1 MSRPLTV
8 QTSLTPDELAKIA
21 KKEPNPRVRQRLL
34 AVRLVVMGNTAPQ
47 AAKAVGLKQRQSRN
61 WIHRFNDEGVNG
73 LRDRPRPGQPVKL
86 PRQKEQAFRERI
98 EKGAGQKDSTP
109 NLRVKN
115 IQRILREEFGA
126 DYCLGGTYFLL
137 HRLGFSSL
145 VPRPRHP
152 KADPQAQARFKKKRC
167 ENGFERH
174 KSCIQ
179 VKRYQCG
186 LRMKGVLVNK
196 VQ

>member
-1 MSRPLTV
+1 MSRQLTL
-8 QTSLTPDELAKIA
+8 QTSLTPDELARIA

-34 AVRLVVMGNTAPQ
+34 AVRLVVMGNTVPQ

-61 WIHRFNDEGVNG
+61 WIHRFNAEGVNG

-98 EKGAGQKDSTP
+98 EKGARQKDPTR
-109 NLRVKN
+109 NLRVKD
-115 IQRILREEFGA
+115 IQRILREEFSA
-126 DYCLGGTYFLL
+126 KYCLGGTYFLL

-152 KADPQAQARFKKKRC
+152 KADQQAQSRFKKDAARVGSKDTKAASR
-167 ENGFERH
+167 
-174 KSCIQ
+174 
-179 VKRYQCG
+179 
-186 LRMKGVLVNK
+186 
-196 VQ
+196 

>member
-1 MSRPLTV
+1 MPRQLTL
-8 QTSLTPDELAKIA
+8 QSSLTPGELEKIA

-34 AVRLVVMGNTAPQ
+34 AVRLVAMGNTVPQ

-61 WIHRFNDEGVNG
+61 WIHRFNAEGVNG

-86 PRQKEQAFRERI
+86 PRQEEQAFRERI
-98 EKGAGQKDSTP
+98 EKGASQKDLTG
-109 NLRVKN
+109 NLRVKD

-126 DYCLGGTYFLL
+126 NYCLGGTYFLL

-152 KADPQAQARFKKKRC
+152 KADQQAQNRFKK
-167 ENGFERH
+167 NAA
-174 KSCIQ
+174 
-179 VKRYQCG
+179 
-186 LRMKGVLVNK
+186 RMGSKDTKAASG
-196 VQ
+196 

>member
-1 MSRPLTV
+1 MSRMLTV
-8 QTSLTPDELAKIA
+8 QTNLTPDDLAKIA

-34 AVRLVVMGNTAPQ
+34 AVRLVVMGNTVPQ

-61 WIHRFNDEGVNG
+61 WIHRFNEEGLHG

-98 EKGAGQKDSTP
+98 AEGAGKKDSTP
-109 NLRVKN
+109 NLRVKD

-152 KADPQAQARFKKKRC
+152 KADQQAQSRFKK
-167 ENGFERH
+167 NAA
-174 KSCIQ
+174 
-179 VKRYQCG
+179 
-186 LRMKGVLVNK
+186 RMDSKDTK
-196 VQ
+196 VSSG

>member
-1 MSRPLTV
+1 MSRILAV
-8 QTSLTPDELAKIA
+8 QTNLTPDDLEKIA

-34 AVRLVVMGNTAPQ
+34 AVRLVVMGNTVPQ

-61 WIHRFNDEGVNG
+61 WIHRFNEEGLHG

-98 EKGAGQKDSTP
+98 AEGAGKKDSTP
-109 NLRVKN
+109 NLRVKD

-152 KADPQAQARFKKKRC
+152 NADQQAQARFKK
-167 ENGFERH
+167 NAA
-174 KSCIQ
+174 
-179 VKRYQCG
+179 
-186 LRMKGVLVNK
+186 RMDSKDKEAVSR
-196 VQ
+196 

>member
-1 MSRPLTV
+1 MSRMLTV
-8 QTSLTPDELAKIA
+8 QTNLTPDDLAKIA

-34 AVRLVVMGNTAPQ
+34 AVRLVVMGNTVPQ

-61 WIHRFNDEGVNG
+61 WIHRFNEEGLHG
-73 LRDRPRPGQPVKL
+73 LKDRPRPGQPVKL

-98 EKGAGQKDSTP
+98 AEGAGKKDSTP
-109 NLRVKN
+109 NLRVKD

-152 KADPQAQARFKKKRC
+152 KADQQAQSRFKK
-167 ENGFERH
+167 NA
-174 KSCIQ
+174 
-179 VKRYQCG
+179 
-186 LRMKGVLVNK
+186 LT
-196 VQ
+196 

>member
-98 EKGAGQKDSTP
+98 EKGAGQKDPTP

-152 KADPQAQARFKKKRC
+152 KADPQAQARFKK
-167 ENGFERH
+167 NAA
-174 KSCIQ
+174 
-179 VKRYQCG
+179 
-186 LRMKGVLVNK
+186 RMDSRDTKAASR
-196 VQ
+196 

>member
-1 MSRPLTV
+1 MSRMLTV
-8 QTSLTPDELAKIA
+8 QTNLTPDDLAKIA
-21 KKEPNPRVRQRLL
+21 KKETNPRVRQRLL
-34 AVRLVVMGNTAPQ
+34 AVHLVVMGNTVPQ

-61 WIHRFNDEGVNG
+61 WIHRFNEEGLHG

-98 EKGAGQKDSTP
+98 AEGAGKKDSTP
-109 NLRVKN
+109 NLRVKD

-152 KADPQAQARFKKKRC
+152 KADQQAQARFKK
-167 ENGFERH
+167 NTA
-174 KSCIQ
+174 
-179 VKRYQCG
+179 
-186 LRMKGVLVNK
+186 RMDSKDTKAVSR
-196 VQ
+196 